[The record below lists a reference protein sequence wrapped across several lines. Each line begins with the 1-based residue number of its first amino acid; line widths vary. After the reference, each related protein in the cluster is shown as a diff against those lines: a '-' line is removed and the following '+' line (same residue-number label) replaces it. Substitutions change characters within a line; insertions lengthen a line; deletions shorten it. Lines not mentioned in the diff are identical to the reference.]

1 MTSTVTSFC
10 ASTGRT
16 KAGHDTARHSA
27 RYSSTEAGHSARH
40 DVRLIAQWRAVCRA
54 VFRAWKRAMLTPLCG
69 SAHWVVRLCRTP
81 CRAWAPGLRPCVG
94 WVGAEPLLAALCRGR
109 RASAA
114 TPIRRQSSDESPDWS
129 LWRPAA
135 TRRFSRERENPWGPR
150 GSPPLRFALAGCDSG
165 WPRSRGAPG
174 LCPPTRFPAR
184 LRFAPQMRGKTGGP
198 PQPGCHPAPGGHS
211 APRPSGSA
219 PPLPRVGGRAS
230 PPPGRID
237 RAGPRQKNVLLFGD
251 GRRPFE
257 HSASL
262 I

>member
-109 RASAA
+109 RAIAA

-165 WPRSRGAPG
+165 LPRFARRPG
-174 LCPPTRFPAR
+174 LRPHDNTRPTRLRLANGRAYVAAPPRPAR
-184 LRFAPQMRGKTGGP
+184 WPCGLR
-198 PQPGCHPAPGGHS
+198 PAEVATRPGGT
-211 APRPSGSA
+211 
-219 PPLPRVGGRAS
+219 RAC
-230 PPPGRID
+230 G
-237 RAGPRQKNVLLFGD
+237 
-251 GRRPFE
+251 
-257 HSASL
+257 
-262 I
+262 